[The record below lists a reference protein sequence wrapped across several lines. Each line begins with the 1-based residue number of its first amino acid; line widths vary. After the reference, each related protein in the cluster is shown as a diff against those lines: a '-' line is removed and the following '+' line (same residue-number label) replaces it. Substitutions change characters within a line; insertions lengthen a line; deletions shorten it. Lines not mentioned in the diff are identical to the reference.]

1 MNIDSIVLA
10 YFSPTR
16 TTQKIL
22 ENIAEGMQ
30 VDRIKQFNFTVPE
43 IETPDYEEVTTG
55 LAIIGAPVYGGRL
68 PLEAIHRF
76 KRLRANNIPA
86 VIVVVYGNR
95 AYEDSLLELKSLAE
109 ELGFKPVAGGA
120 FIGEHSLSNNDMPI
134 AKGRPDLTD
143 LKKAQEFGKKIIDLL
158 SEVDSVSELSPLKLP
173 GNFPYKE
180 RRESSKITPYTD
192 ETLCTKC
199 DICVTGCPTRSI
211 TIKGTVRTN
220 PDTCIRCCA
229 CIKFCPPQAR
239 YFNDTETKQ
248 IAERLYTNCSDRKEP
263 ELFF

>member
-1 MNIDSIVLA
+1 MNIDSIILA

-16 TTQKIL
+16 TTQKIV

-30 VDRIKQFNFTVPE
+30 VDRIEQFNFTAPD
-43 IETPDYEEVTTG
+43 IETPDYEEVTG
-55 LAIIGAPVYGGRL
+55 RLAIIGAPVYGGRL
-68 PLEAIHRF
+68 PLEAIQRF
-76 KRLRANNIPA
+76 QRLRVNDMP
-86 VIVVVYGNR
+86 VVVVVVYGNR

-143 LKKAQEFGKKIIDLL
+143 LEKAQEFGKKIIDLL
-158 SEVDSVSELSPLKLP
+158 YGIDSVNELSPLKLP

-180 RRESSKITPYTD
+180 RRESSKIAPFTD

-199 DICVTGCPTRSI
+199 EICVTACPTRSI
-211 TIKGTVRTN
+211 TINDTVQNN

-239 YFNDTETKQ
+239 YFNDPETKR
-248 IAERLYTNCSDRKEP
+248 IAEWLYTNYNEQKEP